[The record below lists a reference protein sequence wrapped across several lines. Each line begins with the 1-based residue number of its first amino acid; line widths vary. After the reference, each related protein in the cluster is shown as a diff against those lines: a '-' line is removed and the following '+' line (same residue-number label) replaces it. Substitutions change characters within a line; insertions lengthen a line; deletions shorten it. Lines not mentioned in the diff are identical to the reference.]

1 MNGAGSWRAGSNRFV
16 IMRFLRA
23 LVVFAFAPASLIA
36 QASAPS
42 AVSPGRF
49 DLGKMWTFEY
59 APSEYFS
66 TTYGFTADS
75 AWFARAR
82 LAALRIPGCSAAFVS
97 TSGLII
103 TNHHCVRGSVN
114 AISRPGE
121 HLLDS
126 GFVAR
131 TAADE
136 RPLPNMIA
144 DQLLAAIDISD
155 EVNKAGDAAAEG
167 TARDEAR
174 RSAAGAAQAR
184 LKARY
189 AAPGDSVWVQVVGL
203 YNGARASAY
212 VFKRYTDIRLVVA
225 AELGVANLGGD
236 WDNFTFPRYALD
248 FAVLRAYGADGK
260 PVASPAHFAWGG
272 VNGVT
277 DGDVVFVIGNPGATR
292 RLTTMSQLEYQRDV
306 ALPFTEHFLSSH
318 LAALKAF
325 RDASSDERERASAMV
340 TMLGLSNSWKPI
352 PGRLEGLRDA
362 NIMGR
367 RAAIEHA
374 LATAIEAKPGLKA
387 RYGKL
392 IARMADVQRERE
404 TSRTAMQA
412 FSMLVNPAASS
423 TTLQAAYWAWRTQH
437 GPADSVSGFRQRLA
451 RVRPQ
456 ARALERRYLAIS
468 LDDIATAYGAGHEFS
483 RAALSGRTP
492 AEAAD
497 ALLNATALA
506 DTSGARRAAA
516 GELATDPA
524 MLLMNVVMPTVLAFE
539 AEQARLNVEEAAL
552 SAQIGRA
559 RFELYGPSIPPD
571 GSSSPRIADGVVK
584 GYEYNGTLA
593 APFTTFYGV
602 YDRNRSHGAGSD
614 WELPYRWRV
623 PPLGLDLGTPLN
635 FVSTADSY
643 GGNSGSPA
651 VTKDLRIVGLNFDR
665 NINALVRDYI
675 YLPERGRNVMVDV
688 RAIQEALAYV
698 YRADRVVTELTT
710 GQMP

>member
-1 MNGAGSWRAGSNRFV
+1 
-16 IMRFLRA
+16 MRLFRA
-23 LVVFAFAPASLIA
+23 LAVAALSAAALSA
-36 QASAPS
+36 QAP
-42 AVSPGRF
+42 VTPGRY

-66 TTYGFTADS
+66 KTYGFTADS
-75 AWFARAR
+75 AWFARVR
-82 LAALRIPGCSAAFVS
+82 MAALRIPGCSAAFVS
-97 TSGLII
+97 ENGLII

-114 AISRPGE
+114 AISLPGE

-126 GFVAR
+126 GFVAA
-131 TAADE
+131 TPADE
-136 RPLPNMIA
+136 RRLPNMIA
-144 DQLLAAIDISD
+144 DQLLAAVDISD

-167 TARDEAR
+167 AARDDAR
-174 RSAAGAAQAR
+174 RAVSAAAQNR
-184 LKARY
+184 LRAQY
-189 AAPGDSVWVQVVGL
+189 AKPGDSTIVQVVGL

-212 VFKRYTDIRLVVA
+212 VFRRYTDIRLVVA

-248 FAVLRAYGADGK
+248 FAALRAYGADGK

-272 VNGVT
+272 VNGVK

-292 RLTTMSQLEYQRDV
+292 RLTTISQLEYQRDV

-318 LAALKAF
+318 LEALKAF
-325 RDASSDERERASAMV
+325 RDASTDERERASAMV
-340 TMLGLSNSWKPI
+340 TMLGLSNSWKPV
-352 PGRLEGLRDA
+352 PGRLEGLYDA

-367 RAAIEHA
+367 RSAIERDLVAAIQ
-374 LATAIEAKPGLKA
+374 AKPELKGT
-387 RYGKL
+387 YGKL
-392 IARMADVQRERE
+392 IEQMAALQRQRVK
-404 TSRTAMQA
+404 SRTALQA
-412 FSMLVNPAASS
+412 FSMLVSPAASS
-423 TTLQAAYWAWRTQH
+423 TTLQAAYWAWRAQH
-437 GPADSVSGFRQRLA
+437 GPADSVAGFRQRLA

-483 RAALSGRTP
+483 RAALNGRT
-492 AEAAD
+492 AQEAAD
-497 ALLNATALA
+497 AMLATTALA
-506 DTSGARRAAA
+506 DTAGARRAAA
-516 GELATDPA
+516 GELASDPA
-524 MLLMNVVMPTVLAFE
+524 MQLMNTVMPSVLAFE
-539 AEQARLNVEEAAL
+539 AEQARINVEEAAR
-552 SAQIGRA
+552 SAQIGRV

-614 WELPYRWRV
+614 WDLPYRWRV
-623 PPLGLDLGTPLN
+623 PPMGLDLGTPLN

-698 YRADRVVTELTT
+698 YRADRIVRELTT
-710 GQMP
+710 GRM